1 MLRRVDDLPLE
12 FLLCLLVKMRA
23 MLKEFTD
30 VAMPGSYLRRVTSA
44 MLCWIFFFCLSQS
57 QVLKKSPLR
66 PDSSK
71 ISISRLAFFGGTV
84 AVSGVAVH
92 FARYKPLW
100 KEHFTSFR
108 FHEDFTYARNQD
120 KLLHFYGGVVG
131 STISAKALFWSGF
144 GQPEASFLGAATS
157 LAFLTFM
164 KIEDGHIDYLGFD
177 RVDEAANILG
187 AAYPLAQY
195 YVPVLNNFTP
205 KFSYRAS
212 KNIVVAKNQVLPNF
226 LEDHEG
232 QKFWMG
238 ITVYDLLP
246 KDLRR
251 YWLPAV
257 GFAVGYTVRDLN
269 TPKPYHETIL
279 ALDLDLRK
287 LPGNSHFLRTM
298 WEMLNYIHLPMPA
311 VRISPSVIWYGLYF

>member
-1 MLRRVDDLPLE
+1 
-12 FLLCLLVKMRA
+12 
-23 MLKEFTD
+23 MLKEFTG
-30 VAMPGSYLRRVTSA
+30 VVMLGSYLERATSA
-44 MLCWIFFFCLSQS
+44 IVCSIFFFCLSQS
-57 QVLKKSPLR
+57 QVQKKSPSR

-71 ISISRLAFFGGTV
+71 ICISRLAFFGGTV

-131 STISAKALFWSGF
+131 SAISAKALSWSGY
-144 GQPEASFLGAATS
+144 GQPTASLFGAATS

-164 KIEDGHIDYLGFD
+164 KIEDGYIDYLGFD
-177 RVDEAANILG
+177 RVDEVANILG

-212 KNIVVAKNQVLPNF
+212 KNIVVAKGQVMPNF

-246 KDLRR
+246 KELQR

-257 GFAVGYTVRDLN
+257 GLAVGYTVRELN
-269 TPKPYHETIL
+269 TPTAYHETIL

-287 LPGNSHFLRTM
+287 LPGDSQFLRTM